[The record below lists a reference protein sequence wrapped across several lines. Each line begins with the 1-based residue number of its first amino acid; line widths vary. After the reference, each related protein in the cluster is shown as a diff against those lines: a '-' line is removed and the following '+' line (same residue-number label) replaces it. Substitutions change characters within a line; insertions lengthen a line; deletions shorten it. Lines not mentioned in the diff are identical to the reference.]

1 MCGSA
6 SAHRIASLLSQEGS
20 LWFESAF
27 CQGFHAEALLFS
39 DPVEVVK
46 LLSLSGIE
54 EFFALL
60 EKKLA
65 EGYFL
70 AGWLGYE
77 AGLGFE
83 PSLCAVSAGKLPPS
97 PLGWFGVYREP
108 ERFSATEVAEIFA
121 ADRPFSPLLSEP
133 LSFTLSEAEYKEK
146 LNILKDEIAA
156 GNVYQVNFTGR
167 YRFSF
172 NGSAPALFG
181 ALRAAQPSSYT
192 AFLKTGERTIL
203 SFSPEL
209 FFRKRGLLLET
220 RPMKGTAPRGLTSE
234 EDSRLREGLAGCT
247 KNRAENIMIVD
258 LLRND
263 LGRICKPGSVE
274 VAGLF
279 ATESY
284 PTLHQMV
291 STIRGEEREGVG
303 LYELFRALFPCGSV
317 TGAPKIKAMKLV
329 QALEPEPRGV
339 YTGAIGYI
347 APDRDML
354 FNVAIRTLELS
365 GTEGLYGSG
374 SGIVWDSDAGDEYRE
389 CQLKARIL
397 EGATSRSF
405 GLFESI
411 LWNGYYLWLEE
422 HLERLA
428 SSASA
433 LGFSCDKTVAL
444 ELLRQLEEEMRL
456 AGNRF
461 KVRLDLSFSGAF
473 TARFEPLASPD
484 SGAAVRLCLARHRID
499 ASNPLLCHKTTR
511 REFYDRYY
519 TLAREKGYDEVLF
532 LNERGEVC
540 EGAISSLFIRQG
552 QQFLTPPLHCGL
564 LDGIFRR
571 YFLSTRPFVKEKIVT
586 LDDLKEAEMICIAN
600 SVRGLRPAL
609 FQGDEILL

>member
-1 MCGSA
+1 MSA
-6 SAHRIASLLSQEGS
+6 SATFERIAGTLSGDGS

-27 CQGFHAEALLFS
+27 CKGLNAEALLFS
-39 DPVEVVK
+39 TPLEVIT
-46 LLSLSGIE
+46 LLSLSGLE
-54 EFFALL
+54 EFFCRL
-60 EKKLA
+60 EEKVA
-65 EGYFL
+65 EGFFL

-77 AGLGFE
+77 AGAGFE
-83 PSLCAVSAGKLPPS
+83 PSLCATYDETQPHS

-108 ERFSATEVAEIFA
+108 ERFSAGEVAEIFA
-121 ADRPFSPLLSEP
+121 DDRAFSDVLPEDLAFNLSEEE
-133 LSFTLSEAEYKEK
+133 FREK
-146 LNILKDEIAA
+146 LSILKDEIAA

-172 NGSAPALFG
+172 SGSAPALFG
-181 ALRAAQPSSYT
+181 ALRAAQPSSFT

-209 FFRKRGLLLET
+209 FFQKRGSVIET
-220 RPMKGTAPRGLTSE
+220 RPMKGTAPRGVTSE
-234 EDSRLREGLAGCT
+234 EDSRLREGLAGCK
-247 KNRAENIMIVD
+247 KNRAENLMIVD

-263 LGRICKPGSVE
+263 LGRICKPGSVG

-317 TGAPKIKAMKLV
+317 TGAPKIKAMKLI
-329 QALEPEPRGV
+329 QALEPEPRGI
-339 YTGAIGYI
+339 YTGAIGFI
-347 APDRDML
+347 TPDRDML

-374 SGIVWDSDAGDEYRE
+374 SGIVWDSDAGEEFRE
-389 CQLKARIL
+389 CQLKAKIL
-397 EGATSRSF
+397 GGSTFHSF

-411 LWNGYYLWLEE
+411 LWNRHYLWLEE
-422 HLERLA
+422 HLARLA
-428 SSASA
+428 SSASQ
-433 LGFSCDKTVAL
+433 LGFPCEKSVAV
-444 ELLRQLEEEMRL
+444 ELLRQLEGQMRL
-456 AGNRF
+456 DGNHF
-461 KVRLDLSFSGAF
+461 KVRLDLSCLGVF
-473 TARFEPLASPD
+473 TARFEPFAHPG
-484 SGAAVRLCLARHRID
+484 SGAAVRLCLAGERTD
-499 ASNPLLCHKTTR
+499 SSNLLLCHKTTR
-511 REFYDRYY
+511 RELYDRYY

-532 LNERGEVC
+532 LNERGEVT
-540 EGAISSLFIRQG
+540 EGAISSLFIRKG

-571 YFLSTRPFVKEKIVT
+571 YFLSTRPFAKEKIVT

-600 SVRGLRPAL
+600 SVRGLRTAV
-609 FQGDEILL
+609 FSGDEILL